1 MDALLKLLTAL
12 LIIFGLT
19 ACNKSASLTAESGE
33 SSGFKGEFSFS
44 QNESKSA
51 TNGAKTVNKVQ
62 LLTSLVASAEKTL
75 KGADPYFKD
84 LSKDEVEKYKKGL
97 AFNFDYNTQRLLWR
111 EGCGLD
117 VRCEKAPQMDLSKL
131 NAVDD
136 EVIKQYAATLQLPKE
151 VEDWFIPFDALIEKA
166 AKGDKKAAIDYLV
179 HMRAINDF
187 VEGVTP
193 SNGWYNYGKLS
204 FEDSKPVIINV
215 HTRWVRFANLFATEV
230 VRQMPK
236 NFKNPADIR
245 HDFIVALLKIPSE
258 TIIQIYNQAGQE
270 AFDGF
275 AANKTMIDSVSGRGT
290 SWTTGAN
297 SYAGMNDGWT
307 IKTGGQTVF
316 GQGYINGQLIEVE
329 VSSSLEV
336 AKKVEKGNRLTGT
349 TGTDES
355 AKGSVVAK

>member
-1 MDALLKLLTAL
+1 MDTLLKILTAL
-12 LIIFGLT
+12 LIIFGVS
-19 ACNKSASLTAESGE
+19 ACSKSASVNAESGE
-33 SSGFKGEFSFS
+33 NSGFKGEFSFS
-44 QNESKSA
+44 QSESKNA

-62 LLTSLVASAEKTL
+62 LLTSLITSAEKTL
-75 KGADPYFKD
+75 KAMEPYFK
-84 LSKDEVEKYKKGL
+84 EVPKAELDKHKKGF
-97 AFNFDYNTQRLLWR
+97 AFNTDYNGQRLLWR

-117 VRCEKAPQMDLSKL
+117 VRCEKAPQMDLAKL
-131 NAVDD
+131 NAADD
-136 EVIKQYAATLQLPKE
+136 ETIKQYVSTLQLPKE
-151 VEDWFIPFDALIEKA
+151 VEDWFTPFDSLIEKA
-166 AKGDKKAAIDYLV
+166 AKGDKKAAIDFLV
-179 HMRAINDF
+179 HTRAINDF
-187 VEGVTP
+187 LAGVTP
-193 SNGWYNYGKLS
+193 SNGWYNYGKLNMD
-204 FEDSKPVIINV
+204 DSQAPIINV

-258 TIIQIYNQAGQE
+258 TIIQIYNQAGQD

-275 AANKTMIDSVSGRGT
+275 AANKTIVDHASGRGT
-290 SWTTGAN
+290 SWVTGPS
-297 SYAGMNDGWT
+297 SYAGTNEGWT

-349 TGTDES
+349 TGTDET
-355 AKGSVVAK
+355 AKGSVGTK